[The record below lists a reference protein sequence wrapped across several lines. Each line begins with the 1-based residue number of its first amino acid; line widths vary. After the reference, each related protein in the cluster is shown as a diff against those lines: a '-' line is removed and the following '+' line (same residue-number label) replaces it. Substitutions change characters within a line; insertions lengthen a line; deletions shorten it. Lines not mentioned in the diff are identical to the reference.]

1 LTSARRAFARWT
13 ADTVVEQIHDLVRD
27 PCCGLAQNASSAR
40 WRTTRSR
47 RPITWPFAGTHV
59 LRQQPPP
66 VRRNHLQIRGF
77 VLQRALES
85 F

>member
-47 RPITWPFAGTHV
+47 RPIIVT
-59 LRQQPPP
+59 RQGENQYA
-66 VRRNHLQIRGF
+66 RGRI
-77 VLQRALES
+77 L
-85 F
+85 